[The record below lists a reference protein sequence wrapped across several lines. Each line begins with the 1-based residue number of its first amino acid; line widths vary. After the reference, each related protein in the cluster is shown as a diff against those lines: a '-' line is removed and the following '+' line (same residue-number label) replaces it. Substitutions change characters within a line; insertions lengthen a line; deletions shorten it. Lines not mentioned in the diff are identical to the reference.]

1 MYSKAKSQI
10 QSRRY
15 SYWVAAALTL
25 VFSGCESVPS
35 SSGGQ
40 SSDLLLRA
48 LVESDLTE
56 NEEPNEADT
65 TSGKD
70 PSETSADR
78 VGEQLAFE
86 QPTFSDLI
94 RGKFDLQQVDG
105 QDAVKSEGDEFETNF
120 EIDIHRDPANEWQ
133 VIDDLVVEAQT
144 NHPGVLIAQR
154 NIEIA
159 RAGLITAARRENPR
173 FVLDVD
179 TPVYDTNDPT
189 ELSTRITFPIGRA
202 QERESRRCLANAT
215 LDRAHACYHDVL
227 HQLGL
232 AARTAAIH
240 VAYLEQRHE
249 LERSL
254 EAIARQIADSL
265 APDQI
270 EGDPGSNYV
279 KHIEAK
285 LDADEATQTQLAT
298 ARELAVASAKLASEI
313 GTPRIDRLSPSFD
326 FASVPLS
333 IPDLEQ
339 TLQDSAYGSTKIAM
353 AVAALHESEREH
365 RLERSIRTDTEIGPL
380 YDDRLGKDDDT
391 IGARYAVDLPIHDV
405 QSGPIADSRAKM
417 SRSHAEV
424 QLARHVRESEIVA
437 AHREL
442 RSLVAEIE
450 HYRDDPLEADRI
462 QESQDLRSV
471 MTANQYLRIQQAI
484 VGRQLERLRLEHRFV
499 LLKSQLT
506 PGVSSGSLLH

>member
-1 MYSKAKSQI
+1 M
-10 QSRRY
+10 
-15 SYWVAAALTL
+15 
-25 VFSGCESVPS
+25 
-35 SSGGQ
+35 
-40 SSDLLLRA
+40 LLRA

-56 NEEPNEADT
+56 NEGPNEADA

-70 PSETSADR
+70 PSEASAER
-78 VGEQLAFE
+78 VGD

-94 RGKFDLQQVDG
+94 RGQLDLQQVDY
-105 QDAVKSEGDEFETNF
+105 QDAVKQDAVKADAVKAEGVKADAVKAEGDEFETNF
-120 EIDIHRDPANEWQ
+120 EIDSDRDTANGWQ
-133 VIDDLVVEAQT
+133 VIDDLVVEAQM

-159 RAGLITAARRENPR
+159 RAGLVTAARRENPN

-189 ELSTRITFPIGRA
+189 ELSTRITFPIGKS

-215 LDRAHACYHDVL
+215 LDRAHARYQDVL

-232 AARTAAIH
+232 AVRTAAIR

-249 LERSL
+249 VERSL

-270 EGDPGSNYV
+270 EGDPGANYV

-298 ARELAVASAKLASEI
+298 ARELAVASANLGAEI
-313 GTPRIDRLSPSFD
+313 GTPRDDQLRLSLD
-326 FASVPLS
+326 FASIPLS
-333 IPDLEQ
+333 LPDLEQ
-339 TLQDSAYGSTKIAM
+339 TLADSAYFSTQIAM
-353 AVAALHESEREH
+353 AVAALHESEREY

-380 YDDRLGKDDDT
+380 YDDRLGEDDDT
-391 IGARYAVDLPIHDV
+391 IGARYQVDLPIHDV
-405 QSGPIADSRAKM
+405 QRGPIAESRAKT
-417 SRSHAEV
+417 SRRHAQV
-424 QLARHVRESEIVA
+424 QLAQHVRESEIVA

-442 RSLVAEIE
+442 RSLVAEID
-450 HYRDDPLEADRI
+450 HYRDDPLEANEI
-462 QESQDLRSV
+462 QDSQSLRSV
-471 MTANQYLRIQQAI
+471 MTADKYLRIQQAI
-484 VGRQLERLRLEHRFV
+484 VGRQLDRLRLEYRFV

-506 PGVSSGSLLH
+506 PGVSSASLIH